1 MKVAFLMM
9 LIGLMG
15 GCSSRSDEFDH
26 ADYLARI
33 SRVLAVDIQTD
44 ELSIPPRL
52 QPKSRMGSETRIG
65 LTEALTLGPCG
76 LVPLIAERNS
86 ALGRQKAASQTLL
99 YEWAIWDGLVHCAET
114 SAGTADWLSG
124 AITQKADDRSVALWN
139 LLMASDTADALY
151 STLDSGDQTVD
162 AAWQRY
168 VAAFTEFRRVSLA
181 AMQGNHSPTAADRT
195 AFEKSIQSLE
205 STRMHGQLRRRLFSM
220 GHLLEHANAMQA
232 VAIEANTLCPMG
244 TPTEQGRRAQ
254 GLVTSYFAT
263 QVQGAL
269 AATERQ
275 HRELL
280 ALWAP
285 LSESLELPDA
295 PNAQLDFILQVPAG
309 TLDTY
314 QTAVRTH
321 VRQWQEVLARCQLAP
336 TLATTNTKD

>member
-1 MKVAFLMM
+1 
-9 LIGLMG
+9 
-15 GCSSRSDEFDH
+15 
-26 ADYLARI
+26 
-33 SRVLAVDIQTD
+33 
-44 ELSIPPRL
+44 
-52 QPKSRMGSETRIG
+52 
-65 LTEALTLGPCG
+65 
-76 LVPLIAERNS
+76 LIAERNS

-99 YEWAIWDGLVHCAET
+99 YEWAIWDGLVQCADT
-114 SAGTADWLSG
+114 SAVTADWLSS
-124 AITQKADDRSVALWN
+124 AISEKANDRSVALWN
-139 LLMASDTADALY
+139 LLMVSDTADALY

-168 VAAFTEFRRVSLA
+168 VAAFTEFRRLSLA
-181 AMQGNHSPTAADRT
+181 ATQGDRAPTAADRT
-195 AFEKSIQSLE
+195 AFETAIQSLE
-205 STRMHGQLRRRLFSM
+205 STRMHGQLRRRLLST
-220 GHLLEHANAMQA
+220 GTLLDNANAMQA

-254 GLVTSYFAT
+254 GLVTTYFAT

-285 LSESLELPDA
+285 LSESLELPNA

-309 TLDTY
+309 TLDAY

-321 VRQWQEVLARCQLAP
+321 IRQWQEVLARCQLAP
-336 TLATTNTKD
+336 TLAITKTTD